1 MKAAARVAELTLGI
15 SAKNIISYSFD
26 YLLYPFVIYRLGII
40 KGGIVMMALSL
51 LACVILLRFYDW
63 SKRDW
68 LGIET
73 IKGMKDYQGD
83 SKLGRFTAWIL
94 RRSDS
99 VVFLFLTIKEDPF
112 ITLVYMRHGSH
123 KYNGMS
129 PRDWRIFL
137 SSIAI
142 SNIYWTLAA
151 YMGLSLVERVLRIFS
166 SKLSGGG

>member
-15 SAKNIISYSFD
+15 SAKNLISYSFD
-26 YLLYPFVIYRLGII
+26 YLLYPFVVYRLGII
-40 KGGIVMMALSL
+40 KGGTVMMVLSL

-63 SKRDW
+63 TKRDW

-73 IKGMKDYQGD
+73 IKGMKDYQGE
-83 SKLGRFTAWIL
+83 SRLGRLTAWIL
-94 RRSDS
+94 RQSDP
-99 VVFLFLTIKEDPF
+99 VVFLFLTIKEDAF

-129 PRDWRIFL
+129 ARDWRIFL
-137 SSIAI
+137 SSVAI

-151 YMGLSLVERVLRIFS
+151 YMGISVVEWIWKTVKSSVL
-166 SKLSGGG
+166 